1 MRYWRITSSEADLG
15 LKEPYDPAMIRNR
28 LEEHAAHFVSVLEGR
43 SKGRSLGT
51 VVALYDT
58 ELFGHWWFEGPEWLY
73 HVIKKLAAG
82 PVEPMTAQRRA
93 RGAAADD
100 DHLPP
105 RGLLGRGRLPLD
117 LAQRR
122 HGLDLEEDLPDRGGR
137 GRAGPAPGRLD
148 RRILKQFFREKFLLE
163 SSDWPFLI
171 STWSARDYA
180 ENRAAEH
187 FERALTLAGWLEAGR
202 VLGPAEEALLA
213 VFEAE
218 DRLFEEVVLP
228 DGTII

>member
-1 MRYWRITSSEADLG
+1 LFRSSKRPSG
-15 LKEPYDPAMIRNR
+15 
-28 LEEHAAHFVSVLEGR
+28 S
-43 SKGRSLGT
+43 

-73 HVIKKLAAG
+73 HVIKKLQG
-82 PVEPMTAQRRA
+82 SPVKPMTAGGSLEALPPSTIISLPEGSWGQGGFHWIWLNEDTSWIWKKIYRIE
-93 RGAAADD
+93 AAAAA
-100 DHLPP
+100 LTP
-105 RGLLGRGRLPLD
+105 RI
-117 LAQRR
+117 
-122 HGLDLEEDLPDRGGR
+122 
-137 GRAGPAPGRLD
+137 PGLD
-148 RRILKQFFREKFLLE
+148 RRLLKQFFREKYLLE

-187 FERALTLAGWLEAGR
+187 FERALSLAGWLEAGR
-202 VLGPAEEALLA
+202 PLSAAEESLLA

-228 DGTII
+228 DGTVI